1 MPKRR
6 IVVLGWAWLPFQHME
21 GTGYNLV
28 ASELCAALA
37 SRGHEVTYLRSGH
50 TYSLRRSMRIERGE
64 VWRGVPCHDLINA
77 PIVAPAH
84 FGFRAPGVQC
94 SHTEHTAM
102 VVAFV
107 KRASAEIVHIHSLEG
122 FALEVVAAL
131 RAASIA
137 VVVTPHNYYALCPQV
152 DLMSRERETCLDYEG
167 GLRCEGCIDRP
178 PASEEIARRRSRHSV
193 DRTLGPKFGMT
204 MKTAMLR
211 IGARAGLRSAPEDT
225 SPHALVT
232 EPAAMPISDPAT
244 TDRLIAN
251 RDVHLACVNEY
262 GQRRAAGVAALNAA
276 SLVLCPSR
284 VLLEIHASMGVSRD
298 RLVHVPL
305 GLPHI
310 DAMRRAAE
318 NSAFVDRLPWSHDQ
332 ASRPLRMNYYGST
345 KPNKGLGTLVRAITS
360 LPAAV
365 LSRCHFDLFAP
376 GDAAEVGAMRAK
388 IELHTHA
395 QVRWFGS
402 YEPRDLAASVGTY
415 EVGLLPNMGLEN
427 SPLVLLEYLA
437 AGAWVIASDL
447 GASREW
453 VKPGENGTLV
463 PAGDCAALA
472 HAIAGVV
479 EGRVALPPVR
489 RVHASTPFVRSAE
502 YVDDVE
508 ARHEAVL
515 ESPRT

>member
-37 SRGHEVTYLRSGH
+37 KHGHEITYLRSGH
-50 TYSLRRSMRIERGE
+50 TYSLRRGMRIERGE

-84 FGFRAPGVQC
+84 FGFRSPAVQS
-94 SHTEHTAM
+94 SHAEHTAM

-107 KRASAEIVHIHSLEG
+107 KRANAEIVHIHSLEG
-122 FALEVVAAL
+122 FSLEIVAAL
-131 RAASIA
+131 KAAGLA

-152 DLMSRERETCLDYEG
+152 DLMCRERETCLDYEG
-167 GLRCEGCIDRP
+167 GRRCDGCIDRA
-178 PASEEIARRRSRHSV
+178 PAAEEVSRRRSRHSV

-211 IGARAGLRSAPEDT
+211 IAARAGLRSAPGEP
-225 SPHALVT
+225 SPNAPT
-232 EPAAMPISDPAT
+232 YEPPAMPISDPAT

-284 VLLEIHASMGVSRD
+284 VLLDIHASMGVSSD
-298 RLVHVPL
+298 RLRHVPL

-310 DAMRRAAE
+310 DAMRTAAAA
-318 NSAFVDRLPWSHDQ
+318 SAFAVRVPWNASE
-332 ASRPLRMNYYGST
+332 ASRPLRMAYYGST
-345 KPNKGLGTLVRAITS
+345 KPNKGLATLVRAITS
-360 LPAAV
+360 LPASV

-376 GDAAEVGAMRAK
+376 GDAAEVSAMRAK
-388 IELHTHA
+388 IESHTSA
-395 QVRWFGS
+395 QVRWFGA

-453 VKPGENGTLV
+453 VRPGQNGTLF

-472 HAIAGVV
+472 SAIAAIV
-479 EGRVALPPVR
+479 EGRVALLPVR
-489 RVHASTPFVRSAE
+489 NVHASVPFVSTSA
-502 YVDDVE
+502 YVADVE
-508 ARHEAVL
+508 ARHEEVL
-515 ESPRT
+515 AGVPA